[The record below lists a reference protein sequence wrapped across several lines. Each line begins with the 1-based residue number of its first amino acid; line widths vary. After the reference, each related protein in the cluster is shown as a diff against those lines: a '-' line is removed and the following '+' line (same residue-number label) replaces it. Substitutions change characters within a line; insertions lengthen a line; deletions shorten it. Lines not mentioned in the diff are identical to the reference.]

1 MSAPKKNPMIPA
13 QLAGGRD
20 HGAGDNAL
28 GAGHVKHTRPEDGAL
43 WGAACALAVASAGLE
58 RLALVTDWP
67 PEGVPEAADL
77 LDAARVKL
85 AGALS

>member
-1 MSAPKKNPMIPA
+1 MNGPKKNPMNPE
-13 QLAGGRD
+13 QLGGGRD
-20 HGAGDNAL
+20 HGVGGNAL
-28 GAGHVKHTRPEDGAL
+28 GADAAKHTRAEDGAL

-58 RLALVTDWP
+58 RLALATDWP

-77 LDAARVKL
+77 LDAARAKL

>member
-1 MSAPKKNPMIPA
+1 MRAPKKNPMIPA

-28 GAGHVKHTRPEDGAL
+28 GAITAKDTRPEDGAL

-67 PEGVPEAADL
+67 AEGVPEAADL
-77 LDAARVKL
+77 VDAARVHL
-85 AGALS
+85 LRALS